1 LGAVHGRFI
10 KITRHAQLGVALEQ
24 RDGCVD
30 LGAKLLLHFDLQ
42 LLEGNDEGVEMHRDT
57 MIGA

>member
-1 LGAVHGRFI
+1 LGAAHCCVI

-24 RDGCVD
+24 RERCVD

-42 LLEGNDEGVEMHRDT
+42 LLEGDDEGVEVHRDT